1 MRVSDVMMRGAE
13 VVAPGATLQE
23 AAEKMRALDVGL
35 LPVCDGETLVGMLTD
50 RDITVRATAAGES
63 PRAVTV
69 QEVMTIDVVF
79 CLEDDSVEEA
89 AQLMEEYQVHRLPV
103 LDRDHRLLGIVSH
116 GYLTGRR
123 GDDATARSALEP
135 AAEPGEVAR

>member
-1 MRVSDVMMRGAE
+1 MRVSEVMMRGAE

-35 LPVCDGETLVGMLTD
+35 LPVCDGDTLVGMLTD

-63 PRAVTV
+63 PREVTV

-116 GYLTGRR
+116 GYLTGRSR
-123 GDDATARSALEP
+123 DDAIARSALEP